1 MTTIKLYTQDQQ
13 LINAHKVV
21 VAAGDVNSVE
31 LQVTFDSSWDA
42 YITKTAT
49 FYTSKNSDIV
59 SVLMSNKIGQA
70 RTVRCVVPFEVL
82 TESCI
87 LYIGMNGIS
96 ADGERM
102 KTSSVVKY
110 SIVEG
115 AVTGNKTLS
124 PTMNLYQQ
132 YLAALKETATPVI
145 ESVAASVQALL
156 ADEME
161 TLREEAVATNEAAR
175 AMLEALNGTVLWENP
190 DPTVKFEATT
200 IEEMPDGTEMD
211 LSEYKRFTVI
221 YRTSNLVDN
230 CEERTISIK
239 NVLYRV
245 STDYYAYVQKSYERD
260 VTISDTEIS
269 IDDAKASN
277 NKNNDCNDYIIP
289 VKIIGYKY

>member
-13 LINAHKVV
+13 LINAHKVL

-31 LQVTFDSSWDA
+31 LQVAFDSSWDS

-49 FYTSKNSDIV
+49 FYTSKNSDVI
-59 SVLMSNKIGQA
+59 SVLMSNKIGQS

-87 LYIGMNGIS
+87 LYIGMNGIT

-115 AVTGNKTLS
+115 AVTGNKTLT

-145 ESVAASVQALL
+145 ETVAKNVEALL

-161 TLREEAVATNEAAR
+161 TLRSEAVATNEAAR
-175 AMLEALNGTVLWENP
+175 AMLEALQGTVLWENP
-190 DPTVKFEATT
+190 DPTVSFEATT
-200 IEEMPDGTEMD
+200 IPMD
-211 LSEYKRFTVI
+211 LSEYKTFRVVYSAEKTVSYTMEYTSHSELSISRKDIVYNLTTVVSPVYPFSYRPIKITDTAITI
-221 YRTSNLVDN
+221 YDGYWYNN
-230 CEERTISIK
+230 
-239 NVLYRV
+239 
-245 STDYYAYVQKSYERD
+245 
-260 VTISDTEIS
+260 SDS
-269 IDDAKASN
+269 
-277 NKNNDCNDYIIP
+277 KNNIFIP
-289 VKIIGYKY
+289 VQIIGYKY